1 MTTTIATAPAS
12 APTRSAPTSLR
23 AAAPALI
30 ALCLTMLVE
39 MVDNSILT
47 VALPTIGRDLGVGA
61 TGLQW
66 IVGAY
71 SLTFGGLLM
80 IGGTLGDTLGRRRM
94 LLWGLAGFGLS
105 SLLVLTA
112 ESDWQLIGIRALCG
126 AFAALIAPGTMS
138 LVFRLFD
145 DTALQQRAIGL
156 IVSVAMIGVAV
167 GPALGGLA
175 VEHLPWQVLLVANAP
190 VAALA
195 WWGVRR
201 GIRPD
206 DPADRRQGTPDVPG
220 AALSVA
226 TIGLGLFAFTLAVE
240 DGWLAWQTIGTAA
253 LALLSGVAFVLR
265 EQRAADPMLDL
276 GLFLRRTVRGSAVL
290 QTAVMV
296 AMVGVSFASTQLFQ
310 FAWGWSP
317 MVAGLGTL
325 PLVAG
330 MFLSGPLTD
339 LLVARIGQRRT
350 ALIGCAALV
359 GSLLLLIVS
368 MSSYPGFA
376 AGLLVLAVGM
386 RMVMTTCAVAL
397 IEALPTSHTSL
408 GSALNDTA
416 QELGNAVGVA
426 VIGTVTAAVMGT
438 ALPTGQWSSAVTA
451 EFVHSQQI
459 GFAILA
465 ALVTIIAIIGGRTL
479 TNSTTTDEHASEEP
493 DEEPSALEP
502 VPAG

>member
-1 MTTTIATAPAS
+1 MTDTTTAAAPAATS
-12 APTRSAPTSLR
+12 ARTAPTSLR
-23 AAAPALI
+23 AAAPALL

-47 VALPTIGRDLGVGA
+47 VALPTIGRDLGVGT

-71 SLTFGGLLM
+71 SLTFGGLLL
-80 IGGTLGDTLGRRRM
+80 IGGTLGDKLGRRRM

-105 SLLVLTA
+105 SLLVLGAQT
-112 ESDWQLIGIRALCG
+112 DWQLIAIRALCG

-145 DTALQQRAIGL
+145 DPVLRRRAIGL
-156 IVSVAMIGVAV
+156 IVSVAMVGVAV

-190 VAALA
+190 IAALA

-201 GIRPD
+201 GVAAD
-206 DPADRRQGTPDVPG
+206 DPADLRPGAADLPG

-226 TIGLGLFAFTLAVE
+226 AIACGLFAFTLAVE
-240 DGWLAWQTIGTAA
+240 DGWLAWSTLGTAA
-253 LALLSGVAFVLR
+253 LALLAGAGFVYR
-265 EQRAADPMLDL
+265 ERRAGAPMLDL
-276 GLFLRRTVRGSAVL
+276 GLFARPVVRGSALL

-296 AMVGVSFASTQLFQ
+296 AMVGVVFASTQLFQ
-310 FAWGWSP
+310 YAWGWSP
-317 MVAGLGTL
+317 MAAGLATL

-330 MFLSGPLTD
+330 MFLAAPLTD
-339 LLVARIGQRRT
+339 ALVERVGHRWT
-350 ALIGCAALV
+350 ALTGCAAV
-359 GSLLLLIVS
+359 VAALLLLIVS

-386 RMVMTTCAVAL
+386 RLVMTTSAVAL
-397 IEALPTSHTSL
+397 VEGLPVDHTSL

-416 QELGNAVGVA
+416 QELGNAIGVA
-426 VIGTVTAAVMGT
+426 VIGTVTAAVLGT
-438 ALPTGQWSSAVTA
+438 SLPEGRWSQAVIE
-451 EFVHSQQI
+451 EFLRSQRI

-465 ALVTIIAIIGGRTL
+465 GLVAAIAVLGGRTL
-479 TNSTTTDEHASEEP
+479 TNSTTTEEHPGES
-493 DEEPSALEP
+493 
-502 VPAG
+502 